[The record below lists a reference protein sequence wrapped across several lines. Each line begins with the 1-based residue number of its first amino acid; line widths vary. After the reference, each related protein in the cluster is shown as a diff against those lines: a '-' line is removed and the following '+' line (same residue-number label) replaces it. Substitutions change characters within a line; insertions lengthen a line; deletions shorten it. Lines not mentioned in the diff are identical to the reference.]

1 MIKSAVLI
9 ANGEVS
15 KIQYVK
21 SIIDNNNLFIS
32 IDAKLENLEKLGI
45 KPNLILGDLDTA
57 SIENLDSNTKVIKL
71 HDQSKTDFEKS
82 IDYCVSQGIR
92 NLYILG
98 ATGGE
103 RNDHNLVNI
112 LIAQKYSDTLN
123 IEMISN
129 FFQIVFVNGCKEIL
143 EKKHRNLSII
153 SLTDDNK
160 ITTSGLQYNLS
171 DQKLVSFSHGI
182 SNRIIS
188 DKCLIKSEEKLIL
201 FIEIK

>member
-21 SIIDNNNLFIS
+21 SIIDSNNLFIS
-32 IDAKLENLEKLGI
+32 IDAKLENLKKLGI

-57 SIENLDSNTKVIKL
+57 SIDNLDSNTKVVKL
-71 HDQSKTDFEKS
+71 YDQCKTDLEKTL
-82 IDYCVSQGIR
+82 DYCISQNIH

-98 ATGGE
+98 ATGE
-103 RNDHNLVNI
+103 RDDHNLANI
-112 LIAQKYSDTLN
+112 MIAQQYSDSLN
-123 IEMISN
+123 IEIVTNYYQIS
-129 FFQIVFVNGCKEIL
+129 FVNGSKEIL
-143 EKKHRNLSII
+143 GKKYRNLSMI
-153 SLTDDNK
+153 SSIDDNK

-171 DQKLVSFSHGI
+171 DQKLDSFSHGI

-201 FIEIK
+201 FVEIE